1 MNLPNVVGQA
11 VHRVSAGMGIA
22 YQSSCVPLSNSH
34 QGTRSIGSS
43 GLFSKVLGPLL
54 LLSSLTGPQ
63 HRILFLVLHYAFP
76 ACRALLCHSTWD
88 NAMANFF
95 LRQPILPDARHPNVH
110 PKAQRLCVLA
120 GGYQG
125 AAVSNGPRHPVPIPF
140 LPRDLTHYAGRLR
153 LSFSLSIPIPIIHCT
168 PLLSSQTRVTY
179 WSPSPLRFAWQ
190 GLSDDGKMT
199 VKVSHGIS
207 QGSLPEM
214 LENLKKNFFFNTLFS
229 LNYI

>member
-11 VHRVSAGMGIA
+11 VHRESAGMGIA
-22 YQSSCVPLSNSH
+22 YQPSCVPLSNSH
-34 QGTRSIGSS
+34 QGTRSTGSS

-54 LLSSLTGPQ
+54 PLSSLTGPQ

-125 AAVSNGPRHPVPIPF
+125 PAVSNGPRHPHPF
-140 LPRDLTHYAGRLR
+140 LTQRPHTLR
-153 LSFSLSIPIPIIHCT
+153 RPSTAELLSQHPHPHHPLHST
-168 PLLSSQTRVTY
+168 PLLSNQSDLLVSK
-179 WSPSPLRFAWQ
+179 SP
-190 GLSDDGKMT
+190 
-199 VKVSHGIS
+199 KVC
-207 QGSLPEM
+207 M
-214 LENLKKNFFFNTLFS
+214 ARAK
-229 LNYI
+229 